1 MRFVLLTLL
10 VGLLAAAAG
19 AVTITVPD
27 EELGIRGIQDGI
39 LLADPGDTVLVMS
52 GTYDSAH
59 AVWTPLGR
67 RSVVVEISKDIV
79 LLGAFGS
86 NVEIDHSQAE
96 YGILCQNVS
105 ESAVISNL
113 SIVGGE
119 SRDKGLLDDGDG
131 RFLAAGICCID
142 AASPTITDVSI
153 EEGATGIVIR
163 TESGSAGSAPVLERV
178 VVARGS
184 HHGIFIYENGVT
196 PVIIDR
202 CTLVDNFDVGIYVS
216 GGSAEITSSAITN
229 NGKSGIHAYLA
240 TPSITYCNVYWNDQI
255 FPHPE
260 LGPQNYSGTLDE
272 DELTGPGYWNISV
285 EAYYCDF
292 VGSAGYDYHV
302 CLTDPPSGHI
312 GNGEGGVTI
321 GALDAVCTGCQSPV
335 ELTSWGAIKALYRR

>member
-1 MRFVLLTLL
+1 MRLVLLTLL

-27 EELGIRGIQDGI
+27 EDLGIVAIQQAV
-39 LLADPGDTVLVMS
+39 LLADPGDTVLIMS
-52 GTYDSAH
+52 GTYDSVH
-59 AVWTPLGR
+59 LVETPLGMKHAI
-67 RSVVVEISKDIV
+67 VAISSDIV
-79 LLGAFGS
+79 LLGAAGS
-86 NVEIDHSQAE
+86 NVEIDHSGAE
-96 YGILCQNVS
+96 YGILVQNVS

-119 SRDKGLLDDGDG
+119 GRDKGLRDDGDG

-163 TESGSAGSAPVLERV
+163 TGSGSADSAPVLERV

-184 HHGIFIYENGVT
+184 HHGIFIYENGT
-196 PVIIDR
+196 SPVVIYR
-202 CTLVDNFDVGIYVS
+202 CTLVDNFDMGIYIS
-216 GGSAEITSSAITN
+216 GGNADISSSAITN
-229 NGKSGIHAYLA
+229 NGKNGVHAYLA
-240 TPSITYCNVYWNDQI
+240 TPSITYCNVYWNDQV

-260 LGPQNYSGTLDE
+260 LGPRNYSGTLDE
-272 DELTGPGYWNISV
+272 EELMGEPYNNIRV

-302 CLTDPPSGHI
+302 CLTDPPSGHL
-312 GNGEGGVTI
+312 GAGEGGVTI

-335 ELTSWGAIKALYRR
+335 EVTSWGAIKALFR